1 MQKQRIMSV
10 TNIKGST
17 LGNSSAMARPIFVC
31 PLLPYFIWDL
41 NNPTSILSFQFAITV
56 TSIAC
61 PASILLNILVILAVK
76 KTKEL
81 KKNSNILLSNLAG
94 ADLLVGAVG
103 LPLAITVCALALQ
116 EHVVED
122 VICTIDQVSD
132 SVILT
137 ATFSSIY
144 FLVLIAWERYVAVTK
159 WADYRT
165 IVTRGRINKYARIAW
180 LPALLWCIRLF
191 TVIPTYRPLHKATL
205 TMDVL
210 SSLMVAFCLV
220 LIVYYYI
227 MVYRGVRKWNR
238 SQFRQLQALVNAKV
252 ETKAA
257 CTTFLL
263 TVSVGISIAPTF
275 VVFTFGELWPSLQKI
290 SFYRW
295 SKTILSLN
303 SLFNPLLY
311 CYRNRVFRKAV
322 WKLLISPRTKSPRIQ
337 PVGTDV
343 DTRYIKSVKYSTS
356 TVSTNENN
364 GDLET
369 FEQCHFRWSRSQSC
383 SALKCLEQVGKRAK
397 ERALSTASC

>member
-1 MQKQRIMSV
+1 M
-10 TNIKGST
+10 
-17 LGNSSAMARPIFVC
+17 FVC

-41 NNPTSILSFQFAITV
+41 NNPTSILSFQFAIIV

-61 PASILLNILVILAVK
+61 PATTLLNILVILAVK

-103 LPLAITVCALALQ
+103 LPLAITVCALTLQ
-116 EHVVED
+116 EDVIED
-122 VICTIDQVSD
+122 VICTIDYVSD
-132 SVILT
+132 YVMCNASFI
-137 ATFSSIY
+137 SIY

-180 LPALLWCIRLF
+180 LLSSAWCISVFIIPAYHPRYEAMF
-191 TVIPTYRPLHKATL
+191 TL
-205 TMDVL
+205 DVL
-210 SSLMVAFCLV
+210 TCLMIAFCLV
-220 LIVYYYI
+220 LIVYSYI

-238 SQFRQLQALVNAKV
+238 SQIRQVQALVNAKV

-257 CTTFLL
+257 YTAFLL
-263 TVSVGISIAPTF
+263 TISVGISIVPMF
-275 VVFTFGELWPSLQKI
+275 VVFIFGEVWPSLRKS
-290 SFYRW
+290 SFYRCC
-295 SKTILSLN
+295 KTMLLLN

-322 WKLLISPRTKSPRIQ
+322 WKLLRSPRTKFSRIQ
-337 PVGTDV
+337 PVDKVGNQ
-343 DTRYIKSVKYSTS
+343 RYIKHARYGNSTA
-356 TVSTNENN
+356 STNENN

-369 FEQCHFRWSRSQSC
+369 VEQRHCHWILRC
-383 SALKCLEQVGKRAK
+383 P
-397 ERALSTASC
+397 